1 MRLRSPKSDRGGI
14 HEINMTSLIDVS
26 LVLVVVLLVATPLAF
41 QSSILVRNTVNAGRS
56 AQQESDVERVEIEIV
71 SVDSVVVN
79 RSSIGRA
86 HLIPTLYPLL
96 SQSTTGSVIIR
107 CRDGVPHGAF
117 VSILDDA
124 KQCGASGISII
135 GN

>member
-1 MRLRSPKSDRGGI
+1 MRFRSSKSKQGGI
-14 HEINMTSLIDVS
+14 HDINMTSLIDVS

-41 QSSILVRNTVNAGRS
+41 QSSILVRNSMSAGR
-56 AQQESDVERVEIEIV
+56 AAPQESEVERVEIDIL
-71 SVDSVVVN
+71 SADSLVVN
-79 RSSIGRA
+79 REPINRGS
-86 HLIPTLYPLL
+86 LITTLRPLIA
-96 SQSTTGSVIIR
+96 QSTTRAVIVR

-135 GN
+135 GH

>member
-1 MRLRSPKSDRGGI
+1 MRFRSSKADKGGI

-56 AQQESDVERVEIEIV
+56 AQQESEVERVEIEIV
-71 SVDSVVVN
+71 SADSVVVN
-79 RSSIGRA
+79 RNPIGRA
-86 HLIPTLYPLL
+86 HLASTLYPLI

-124 KQCGASGISII
+124 KQCGASAISII
-135 GN
+135 GS